1 MPIFKGFL
9 DKRIEVLKLLKKNP
23 SNKHVI
29 CSKTT
34 MTYATILTIF
44 KDLFSNKMIER
55 INLEIDTRQHKFQIT
70 EKGLQFLE
78 LLK

>member
-1 MPIFKGFL
+1 MVIFKGFL
-9 DKRIEVLKLLKKNP
+9 ENRVKVLKLLKKNP
-23 SNKHVI
+23 SNKHIV

-44 KDLFSNKMIER
+44 KELVSSKMIER
-55 INLEIDTRQHKFQIT
+55 INLEIDTRQHKFQLT

-78 LLK
+78 LLN

>member
-1 MPIFKGFL
+1 MVIFKGFL
-9 DKRIEVLKLLKKNP
+9 DKRIEVLKLLKKKP

-34 MTYATILTIF
+34 MTYTTILTIF
-44 KDLFSNKMIER
+44 KELVSNKMVKR
-55 INLEIDTRQHKFQIT
+55 INLEIDIRQHKFQIT
-70 EKGLQFLE
+70 EKGLQFLK

>member
-1 MPIFKGFL
+1 MVIFKGFL
-9 DKRIEVLKLLKKNP
+9 DNRVEVLELLKENP
-23 SNKHVI
+23 SNKHIV

-34 MTYATILTIF
+34 MTYSTILTIF
-44 KDLFSNKMIER
+44 KELVSNKMVER
-55 INLEIDTRQHKFQIT
+55 INLEIDTRQHKFQLT